1 MHARD
6 SGYQAT
12 FPYVYSVWPGN
23 GNSSQHI
30 VVHWQS
36 TAAVVDTLAIEAER
50 DINGAS
56 PLGMAPSFNSA
67 SMTSL
72 KVNIIMVTNNNMAR
86 STMSQ

>member
-23 GNSSQHI
+23 GYSSQHI

-50 DINGAS
+50 DINWCQSFRDGT
-56 PLGMAPSFNSA
+56 SFNSA

-72 KVNIIMVTNNNMAR
+72 KVNIIMVTDKNVAR